1 MSLSS
6 IISSASSA
14 LSTAQMQIAVANA
27 NVANADDLTYTRKT
41 VSTSATTAL
50 NSASS
55 ATVQRAADTYLAKT
69 VVKTASASGYA
80 STIDTYMQ
88 SYDAVLGSVDSGD
101 DLSSLLDAF
110 SSALTSLSASA
121 DSDTAKA
128 ATVSAASALAAG
140 ISSLSASIQ
149 DLRTQANAE
158 IATTVDTINS
168 TLSTLA
174 SLNDQIVSI
183 TAQGGDVTALQD
195 QRDAALTTLSGLIG
209 VSSYTT
215 SDNRL
220 VVYTTGGDQL
230 LGTTAAKLSYTASST
245 LSSTSVYP
253 TSIAGI
259 TLNGKDVTESLD
271 SGQLGALVTLRDETL
286 VGEQAELDALA
297 STLIDQ
303 VNAITNAGSAT
314 PAPTSLTS
322 SSSVSGADAFSA
334 TGTLRVAVVDSSGST
349 VSTQDIDLSAYSTL
363 ADLVSALDAVD
374 GLSASIGSDGKLSIT
389 ADSSAN
395 GVALGDIGASV
406 GASSQGFSDYFGFND
421 LFSGSTAADI
431 AVSSRLSGDYG
442 LLATAALDTTSTLA
456 AGDRALST
464 SDSAT
469 IDKLSAML
477 SGTLSFAAAGDQGA
491 KTVSLSSYAASFVSG
506 AATLVSN
513 ASSSAASALSTY
525 EAATT
530 RLQNTTA
537 VNVDEELA
545 LLTTYQSQYEAN
557 AQLVSMVQELFDT
570 LIQMVN

>member
-27 NVANADDLTYTRKT
+27 NVANADDLTYSKKT
-41 VSTSATTAL
+41 VSTTATTAL

-69 VVKTASASGYA
+69 VVKTAAVSGYA
-80 STIDTYMQ
+80 STIDIYMQ
-88 SYDAVLGSVDSGD
+88 SYDAALGSVDSGD

-110 SSALTSLSASA
+110 SSALTALSASA

-128 ATVSAASALAAG
+128 ATVSAASDLAAG

-158 IATTVDTINS
+158 IAITVDTINS

-174 SLNDQIVSI
+174 SLNDQIVSV

-230 LGTTAAKLSYTASST
+230 LGTTAAKLSYTASSA

-253 TSIAGI
+253 TSISGI
-259 TLNGKDVTESLD
+259 TLNGKDVTASLD
-271 SGQLGALVTLRDETL
+271 SGQLGALVSLRDKTL
-286 VGEQAELDALA
+286 VDEQAELDALA
-297 STLIDQ
+297 STLIAQ
-303 VNAITNAGSAT
+303 VNAISNAGSAT
-314 PAPTSLTS
+314 PAPNALTS
-322 SSSVSGADAFSA
+322 AQAVSGSDAFSA
-334 TGTLRVAVVDSSGST
+334 TGALRVAVVDSSGST

-389 ADSSAN
+389 ADDSAN
-395 GVALGDIGASV
+395 GVALGDIGAAV
-406 GASSQGFSDYFGFND
+406 GASAQGFSDYFGFND

-431 AVSSRLSGDYG
+431 AVSSKLSGDYS
-442 LLATAALDTTSTLA
+442 LLATAALDTSVTLA
-456 AGDRALST
+456 VGDRALST

-469 IDKLSAML
+469 IDKLSSML
-477 SGTLSFAAAGDQGA
+477 SGTLSFAAAGDQAA
-491 KTVSLSSYAASFVSG
+491 KTVSLSSYASSFVSG

>member
-27 NVANADDLTYTRKT
+27 NVANADDLTYTKKT
-41 VSTSATTAL
+41 VSTTATTAL

-69 VVKTASASGYA
+69 VVKTAASSGYA

-88 SYDAVLGSVDSGD
+88 SYDAALGSVDSGD
-101 DLSSLLDAF
+101 DLSGLLDAF
-110 SSALTSLSASA
+110 SSALTALSASA

-128 ATVSAASALAAG
+128 ATVSAASDLAAG
-140 ISSLSASIQ
+140 ISSLSASVQ

-174 SLNDQIVSI
+174 SLNDQIVSV

-230 LGTTAAKLSYTASST
+230 LGTTPAKLSYTASSA

-253 TSIAGI
+253 TSISGI
-259 TLNGKDVTESLD
+259 TLNGKDVTASLD
-271 SGQLGALVTLRDETL
+271 SGQLGALVTLRDKTL
-286 VGEQAELDALA
+286 VDEQAELDALA
-297 STLIDQ
+297 STLIAQ
-303 VNAITNAGSAT
+303 VNAISNAGSAT
-314 PAPTSLTS
+314 PAPNALTS
-322 SSSVSGADAFSA
+322 AQTVSGSDAFSA
-334 TGTLRVAVVDSSGST
+334 TGTLRVAVVDASGST

-389 ADSSAN
+389 ADNGAN
-395 GVALGDIGASV
+395 GVALGDMGASV
-406 GASSQGFSDYFGFND
+406 GASAQGVSDYFGFND

-431 AVSSRLSGDYG
+431 AVSSRLSGDYS
-442 LLATAALDTTSTLA
+442 LLATAALDTSTTLA

-464 SDSAT
+464 SDST
-469 IDKLSAML
+469 TVDKLSSML
-477 SGTLSFAAAGDQGA
+477 SGTLSFAAAGDQAA
-491 KTVSLSSYAASFVSG
+491 KTVSLSSYASSFVSG

-513 ASSSAASALSTY
+513 ASSSASSALSTY
-525 EAATT
+525 QAATT

-557 AQLVSMVQELFDT
+557 AQLVAMVQELFDT

>member
-27 NVANADDLTYTRKT
+27 NVANADDLTYTKKT
-41 VSTSATTAL
+41 VSTTATTAL

-69 VVKTASASGYA
+69 VVKTAAASGYA
-80 STIDTYMQ
+80 STIDAYMQ
-88 SYDAVLGSVDSGD
+88 SYDAALGSVDSGD

-110 SSALTSLSASA
+110 SSALTALSASA

-140 ISSLSASIQ
+140 ISGLSASIQ
-149 DLRTQANAE
+149 DLRTQANTE
-158 IATTVDTINS
+158 IATSVDTINS
-168 TLSTLA
+168 TLSTLS

-230 LGTTAAKLSYTASST
+230 LGTTAAKLSYTASSA

-259 TLNGKDVTESLD
+259 TLNGKDITASLD
-271 SGQLGALVTLRDETL
+271 SGQLGALVTLRDTTL
-286 VGEQAELDALA
+286 TGAQAELDALA

-303 VNAITNAGSAT
+303 VNAIANAGSAV
-314 PAPTSLTS
+314 PAPNALTS
-322 SSSVSGADAFSA
+322 ASTVSSTDAFSA

-363 ADLVSALDAVD
+363 ADLVSALDAMD

-389 ADSSAN
+389 ADDGAG
-395 GVALGDIGASV
+395 GVALADVGAKV

-431 AVSSRLSGDYG
+431 AVSSKLSGDYS

-464 SDSAT
+464 SDST
-469 IDKLSAML
+469 TVDKLSAML
-477 SGTLSFAAAGDQGA
+477 SGALSFSAAGDQAA
-491 KTVSLSSYAASFVSG
+491 KTVTLSSYASSFVSG

-513 ASSSAASALSTY
+513 ASSSAASALSAY

-530 RLQNTTA
+530 RLQNATA